1 MAFCGPAIVED
12 SGTTVV
18 IHPGN
23 HVRIDHLGN
32 LHITLDGNG
41 A

>member
-1 MAFCGPAIVED
+1 MGFSGPAIVED

-23 HVRIDHLGN
+23 AVEVDGFKNIHISLG
-32 LHITLDGNG
+32 